1 MSFPSTPHLPPVPD
15 TPPQPRVPTP
25 ADTKQGRH
33 TGRSLFL
40 LLLVPPALTITIIVV
55 MRNMGA
61 YGKSKLIGTIILC
74 CLGLLVVI
82 GAVATLLA
90 SMQDLRAAKRSGD
103 RRAVRKQ
110 LDNLAS
116 MTCGVLVIAAP
127 VLYFLTPA
135 VIDLVQGPQPRA
147 VASCSYTQDTV
158 TRSQWFTGG
167 TSYNNH
173 FVMRFDDGTQHTFTI
188 ATSERD
194 ISQLS
199 GIIHPLYEGC
209 VLHPD
214 QTPLTIDMYVHSKTL
229 VDARVD

>member
-15 TPPQPRVPTP
+15 TPPQPRAPTP
-25 ADTKQGRH
+25 DDTKPGRH
-33 TGRSLFL
+33 TGRSLFV

-90 SMQDLRAAKRSGD
+90 SVQDLRAAKRSGD

-127 VLYFLTPA
+127 VFYFLTPA

-188 ATSERD
+188 ATSEQD
-194 ISQLS
+194 ISQLP

-229 VDARVD
+229 VDARLD